1 MLVDLIVVGVDSSE
15 TAECAAREA
24 VALAQATGARL
35 HLVTALAKTRSSN
48 VKVAGEAIHTGP
60 LERAETML
68 ADLAQRLVPPD
79 VEHTSAVVKGKP
91 AEAIV
96 EEAERVGASLIVVGN
111 VHMQG
116 AARVLGSVASDVA
129 HHAPCSVYIAKTT

>member
-1 MLVDLIVVGVDSSE
+1 MDLIVVGVDSSA

-24 VALAQATGARL
+24 VALAQAIGARL
-35 HLVTALAKTRSSN
+35 HLVTALAKARSSN

-60 LERAETML
+60 LERAEAVL
-68 ADLAQRLVPPD
+68 ADLAQRLVPD
-79 VEHTSAVVKGKP
+79 GVEHTSAVVKGKP
-91 AEAIV
+91 ADAIV

-116 AARVLGSVASDVA
+116 ATRVLGSVASDVA
-129 HHAPCSVYIAKTT
+129 HHAPCSVLIAKTT